1 MANRYSYIPIKK
13 TSTGT
18 RMHTIVKYPEIPPTL
33 DDLYILCN
41 DTDRYDK
48 LAQSYYG
55 DPTLWW
61 MIATANDGVS
71 CDSLF
76 PPTGSYVRI
85 PSNPVDILN
94 KYIILNDITPTEED
108 SSNNIGAESRA
119 GGGSGY

>member
-18 RMHTIVKYPEIPPTL
+18 RMYNLVKYPEIPLTL

-41 DTDRYDK
+41 ATDRYDK

-61 MIATANDGVS
+61 IIATANDGVAG
-71 CDSLF
+71 DSLF

-85 PSNPVDILN
+85 PANYVDTLGKFINLN
-94 KYIILNDITPTEED
+94 KTSIDTID
-108 SSNNIGAESRA
+108 SNTNNISPGNS
-119 GGGSGY
+119 SGY

>member
-18 RMHTIVKYPEIPPTL
+18 RMYNLVKYPEIPPTL

-41 DTDRYDK
+41 ATDRYDK

-61 MIATANDGVS
+61 IIATANDGVDG
-71 CDSLF
+71 DSLF

-85 PSNPVDILN
+85 PANYVDTLGKFINLN
-94 KYIILNDITPTEED
+94 KTSIDTID
-108 SSNNIGAESRA
+108 SNTNNISPGNS
-119 GGGSGY
+119 SGY

>member
-1 MANRYSYIPIKK
+1 MANRYSYIPIKR

-18 RMHTIVKYPEIPPTL
+18 RMYTIVKYPEVPATL

-41 DTDRYDK
+41 ATDRYDK

-61 MIATANDGVS
+61 IIATANDGVA

-85 PSNPVDILN
+85 PSNPVDILSN
-94 KYIILNDITPTEED
+94 YIKLNDIPSTEED
-108 SSNNIGAESRA
+108 STNNTNTEYGTS
-119 GGGSGY
+119 GGY